1 MKKILFIVFFVVA
14 AYITF
19 PSSNDIAYWESELAN
34 SSGDDKILALN
45 DLALAY
51 SEDHYEKATTCA
63 NQALSLSLAAKSK
76 PLEARTR
83 LNLGNVYYEH
93 CEYESALNEFRKS
106 LSIYKEN
113 NSTNFIDIN
122 YALNNIAIVYEAIG
136 EYTNALACYLESLRI
151 ADKIKNREGIA
162 TAYVNLGSFYDTLGM
177 YNKAIEYLT
186 NALHLFKLENCN
198 DGIATTLGDLSSTYL
213 NLTNYN
219 IIKLYKIYMHI
230 NFKAILSLFVIFAIV
245 GLLLFTPKG
254 KEMTGNYTKPM
265 GSFVKT
271 ITGKVT
277 NVKKPAESKKL
288 DIFLTG
294 INPSSLDN
302 IEISINGNKFEGKLN
317 YEAMS
322 LLNSGLKFDDREIN
336 VRIDGLLGDIH
347 SSEMEI

>member
-1 MKKILFIVFFVVA
+1 
-14 AYITF
+14 
-19 PSSNDIAYWESELAN
+19 
-34 SSGDDKILALN
+34 
-45 DLALAY
+45 
-51 SEDHYEKATTCA
+51 
-63 NQALSLSLAAKSK
+63 
-76 PLEARTR
+76 
-83 LNLGNVYYEH
+83 
-93 CEYESALNEFRKS
+93 
-106 LSIYKEN
+106 
-113 NSTNFIDIN
+113 
-122 YALNNIAIVYEAIG
+122 
-136 EYTNALACYLESLRI
+136 
-151 ADKIKNREGIA
+151 
-162 TAYVNLGSFYDTLGM
+162 
-177 YNKAIEYLT
+177 
-186 NALHLFKLENCN
+186 
-198 DGIATTLGDLSSTYL
+198 
-213 NLTNYN
+213 
-219 IIKLYKIYMHI
+219 MHI

-336 VRIDGLLGDIH
+336 VRIDGLLGDITFFRNGNMKIDGKTGFMKLNG
-347 SSEMEI
+347 MEINNPDIDVLIVGDPIDYKIDVVEKDEVDLSSVSGSLRCSQLTGGNLMLSNDQLELFNFEGEIKQVNYSLSITGQVDKMRLNGVDITIA